1 MRFKILEEKL
11 NDQVQ
16 LNLSTKKILSLQ
28 NKSIELLIKRVDQ
41 CLKIKDKKK
50 SHKNH
55 ASIIEKEVRF
65 EDLLETRE
73 FWNDLPEIKSESL
86 TGKNS
91 SADNIDNDFNHLL
104 LQEKVEK
111 LIKFITDLEDEIS
124 DKSLK
129 ESLNTEKRSKPK
141 SSL

>member
-1 MRFKILEEKL
+1 M
-11 NDQVQ
+11 
-16 LNLSTKKILSLQ
+16 
-28 NKSIELLIKRVDQ
+28 
-41 CLKIKDKKK
+41 KDKKK

-55 ASIIEKEVRF
+55 TSIMEKEVRF

-73 FWNDLPEIKSESL
+73 FCNDLPEIKSESF

-111 LIKFITDLEDEIS
+111 LIKFITDMEEEIW